1 MNGFTTLDAVIV
13 VVYAL
18 ASAAAGAW
26 IGRRQTSTTDYFLG
40 GRSLPW
46 PAVAFSVVATE
57 TSVLTFIGVPAVAYG
72 GNCTFLQL
80 AIGYAIGR
88 VVVAFVLLPRYF
100 AGDMETAY
108 EFLGQRFGLA
118 TRRTASITFMGT
130 RLLADGVRL
139 FATSIPLAVILRESG
154 WLDGATP
161 AAADVGAIIA
171 IGVLTIAYTYV
182 GGIRSVV
189 WMDVVQMVIY
199 VGGALLAVGLIAA
212 RLPDGFA
219 SVVAAAD
226 ASDKLR
232 VFDFGSGLS
241 IGEFLAKPYTFLI
254 AVLGGAVFSVASHG
268 TDQLIVQRILTCRS
282 TRAGQ
287 LAMIASGVA
296 VFVQFALFLWL
307 GAMLFAFYGGASHEA
322 LGLSRPDGIF
332 PKFIVTEM
340 PTGLSGLVV
349 AALFAA
355 AMSTL
360 SSSLSS
366 LSSATVL
373 DIYRPLAKR
382 PPTDAALLRL
392 SRLVTLGWGVAL
404 VGVATA
410 FIGGTESVVH
420 IALTIAAYTYGA
432 LLGVFLLGLVVPRAT
447 QRDAIVGFFAALV
460 VTIVLKEQ
468 WSIAWPLYTVA
479 GSAVAV
485 LVGGAMRTA
494 WPRAAALVALG
505 ALGVGC
511 AANEPSPVRRPTPP
525 PTPVSPI
532 VACGLDVLVADG
544 FAPLVGKRVGVITNH
559 TGRTRDGRHI
569 ADVLHAAPSVEL
581 VALFGPEH
589 GVRGAAA
596 AGERVASSTDPATGV
611 PAYSLYGKTKKP
623 TAAMLDGIDVLV
635 FDVQDVGARFYTYIY
650 TMAYAMDACAEHG
663 KAFVVLDR
671 PNPIG
676 DAVEGPL
683 LDPAH
688 ASFVGLFALPIRHGL
703 TVGELAR
710 LFVRRGW
717 VAKGASLDLHV
728 VPVRGWSPGTWYDE
742 TGLEW
747 VAPSPNMRTLATAT
761 VYPGTCLVEG
771 TNLSEGRGTA
781 RPFEWIGAP
790 WVDGPRL
797 ARDLNALGLPGVRF
811 DPIAFTPQPMPSAP
825 RPKHGGARCE
835 GVAVVV
841 TDRRAFH
848 AVRCGVALI
857 TTVARNHPDAFGWRR
872 SIERLFGSDRLRR
885 WVADGALDDAFA
897 TIDRETAAAR
907 DLVDSVR
914 MYR

>member
-1 MNGFTTLDAVIV
+1 MSGFTGVDAAIV
-13 VVYAL
+13 VVYAI

-46 PAVAFSVVATE
+46 PAVAFSIVATE
-57 TSVLTFIGVPAVAYG
+57 TSVLTFIGVPAIAYG

-88 VVVAFVLLPRYF
+88 IVVAFVLLPRYF
-100 AGDMETAY
+100 AGEMETAY

-154 WLDGATP
+154 WLDGAAPT
-161 AAADVGAIIA
+161 AVDVGAIVA

-219 SVVAAAD
+219 SVVAAAEP
-226 ASDKLR
+226 ADKLR
-232 VFDFGSGLS
+232 VFDFAWTGSL
-241 IGEFLAKPYTFLI
+241 GEFLAKPYGFLI

-282 TRAGQ
+282 SRAGQ
-287 LAMIASGVA
+287 IAMIASGVA

-307 GAMLFAFYGGASHEA
+307 GAMLFAFYDGASHEA
-322 LGLSRPDGIF
+322 LGLSRRDGIF

-340 PTGLSGLVV
+340 PSGLAGLVV

-373 DIYRPLAKR
+373 DVWRPLAKR
-382 PPTDAALLRL
+382 PIGDGALLRL

-404 VGVATA
+404 VAVATA
-410 FIGGTESVVH
+410 FIGGEKSVIDTALG
-420 IALTIAAYTYGA
+420 IASYTYGA
-432 LLGVFLLGLVVPRAT
+432 LLGVFALGLVVPRAT
-447 QRDAIVGFFAALV
+447 QRDAIVAFFAALV
-460 VTIVLKEQ
+460 VTFALIRFGA
-468 WSIAWPLYTVA
+468 IAWPLYTVA
-479 GSAVAV
+479 GSVTAVLVGAALRFAWPPAVALVAVAV
-485 LVGGAMRTA
+485 LGGGCGSKGPAPARMPSTT
-494 WPRAAALVALG
+494 PAAV
-505 ALGVGC
+505 V
-511 AANEPSPVRRPTPP
+511 
-525 PTPVSPI
+525 
-532 VACGLDVLVADG
+532 CGLDVLVADG
-544 FAPLVGKRVGVITNH
+544 FAPLVGKRVGVVTNH

-569 ADVLHAAPSVEL
+569 ADVLHAEPSVEL

-589 GVRGAAA
+589 GVRGVAA
-596 AGERVASSTDPATGV
+596 AGERVASSTDPATGLPV
-611 PAYSLYGKTKKP
+611 YSLYGKTKKP
-623 TAAMLDGIDVLV
+623 TDAMLDGIDTLV
-635 FDVQDVGARFYTYIY
+635 FDVQDVGARFYTYVY
-650 TMAYAMDACAEHG
+650 TMAYAMEASAALG

-676 DAVEGPL
+676 GAVEGPL
-683 LDPAH
+683 LEPAH
-688 ASFVGLFALPIRHGL
+688 ASFVGLYPLPIRHGL

-710 LFVRRGW
+710 LFVREGW
-717 VAKGASLDLHV
+717 IEHGASLDLHV
-728 VPVRGWSPGTWYDE
+728 VPVRGWSRRRWYDE
-742 TGLEW
+742 TGLAW
-747 VAPSPNMRTLATAT
+747 IAPSPNMRTLATAT

-771 TNLSEGRGTA
+771 TNLSEGRGTT

-790 WVDGPRL
+790 WIDGPRL
-797 ARDLNALGLPGVRF
+797 AADLAALGLAGVRF
-811 DPIAFTPQPMPSAP
+811 DAIAFTPESMQSSP

-835 GVAVVV
+835 GVAITV
-841 TDRRAFH
+841 TDRDAFRP
-848 AVRCGVALI
+848 VKCGVALVW
-857 TTVARNHPDAFGWRR
+857 TVARNHPEAFRWRR

-885 WVADGALDDAFA
+885 WVDGGVPLEDVFA
-897 TIDRETAAAR
+897 AIDRDTASANA
-907 DLVDSVR
+907 LLEGVR
-914 MYR
+914 RYR